1 MSREENSRLEK
12 EHRALL
18 AGATRGDS
26 TVRLSCAVLSNM
38 SCNNRLSI
46 DNLPGELAELGGEG
60 VAPAACSAGGKDGH
74 LGGSQQAT

>member
-1 MSREENSRLEK
+1 MEK

-26 TVRLSCAVLSNM
+26 TVRLPLRLSWSNWLSN
-38 SCNNRLSI
+38 
-46 DNLPGELAELGGEG
+46 DNDLPGEFAELGGEG
-60 VAPAACSAGGKDGH
+60 VAPAACKVGGEDGH